1 MLHGPLH
8 EIGLV
13 EVLQLLERGSRTGRL
28 RVVGPDPT
36 VPRVIALR
44 EGRIV
49 GVSPDADNAAVAQG
63 LVRRH
68 LAVATDDA
76 VDGPEAITTGVRR
89 ALRENLAR
97 RTLATMLAWTRG
109 RFDFSEDPTV
119 SGDLSWSP
127 DALLLDVVRR
137 EGTRLDLA
145 ESLGGFDRIPCFTSG
160 GDADPPPSPLRL
172 DAMDWR
178 LLDAVDGVRDIAAVS
193 AILDEPLEEV
203 AERLRDL
210 LAAAILDL
218 RDPPLDVA
226 TQARAAIEA
235 GRHTDAIPP
244 LQARVAT
251 APGDGEAWRL
261 LGLAEVGAGRFARAI
276 EAWEAWAAADPRRA
290 AEATALVR
298 AAHTMLEALQ
308 ESRD

>member
-13 EVLQLLERGSRTGRL
+13 EVLQLLERGARTGRL
-28 RVVGPDPT
+28 RVVGPDPS
-36 VPRVIALR
+36 VPRVIAIR
-44 EGRIV
+44 QGRIV

-63 LVRRH
+63 LVRRF
-68 LAVATDDA
+68 LAVGTDDA
-76 VDGPEAITTGVRR
+76 IDGPEAVTDAVRG
-89 ALRENLAR
+89 ALRESLAR
-97 RTLATMLAWTRG
+97 RTIATMLAWTRG
-109 RFDFSEDPTV
+109 RFDFSEDLTV
-119 SGDLSWSP
+119 TGELEWSP

-137 EGTRLDLA
+137 EGARLDLA
-145 ESLGGFDRIPCFTSG
+145 EALGGFDRVPVFARRPDT
-160 GDADPPPSPLRL
+160 DVPPPPIRL
-172 DAMDWR
+172 DATDWR
-178 LLDAVDGVRDIAAVS
+178 LLDVIDGVRDIAAVA

-203 AERLRDL
+203 AERLREL
-210 LAAAILDL
+210 RAAAILDL

-235 GRHTDAIPP
+235 GRHADAIPP
-244 LQARVAT
+244 LQARLAA

-290 AEATALVR
+290 LEATALVR

>member
-13 EVLQLLERGSRTGRL
+13 EVLQLLERGARTGRL
-28 RVVGPDPT
+28 RVVGPDPA

-44 EGRIV
+44 RGRIV
-49 GVSPDADNAAVAQG
+49 GLAPDAEEAAVTRA

-68 LAVATDDA
+68 LAVAADDA
-76 VDGPEAITTGVRR
+76 ADGPQAVAEGVRT
-89 ALRENLAR
+89 AMREHLAR
-97 RTLATMLAWTRG
+97 RTLAAMLAWTRG
-109 RFDFSEDPTV
+109 RFDFTEDATV
-119 SGDLSWSP
+119 IGELDWSP

-137 EGTRLDLA
+137 EGLRLDLA
-145 ESLGGFDRIPCFTSG
+145 EALGGFDHVPRVRT
-160 GDADPPPSPLRL
+160 DAGPTVPPGPLRL

-178 LLDAVDGVRDIAAVS
+178 LLDAVDGVRDIAAIAAV
-193 AILDEPLEEV
+193 LDEPLEEV
-203 AERLRDL
+203 AERLRHL
-210 LAAAILDL
+210 VVAAILDL
-218 RDPPLDVA
+218 EDPPRDVA
-226 TQARAAIEA
+226 TQARSAIEA
-235 GRHTDAIPP
+235 GRHTEAIPP
-244 LQARVAT
+244 LQARLAAV
-251 APGDGEAWRL
+251 PGDGEAWRL

-290 AEATALVR
+290 DEATALVR

>member
-13 EVLQLLERGSRTGRL
+13 EVLQLLERGARTGRL
-28 RVVGPDPT
+28 RVVGPDPM

-44 EGRIV
+44 QGRIV
-49 GVSPDADNAAVAQG
+49 GVSPDADEAAVARG

-68 LAVATDDA
+68 LAVAGDDA
-76 VDGPEAITTGVRR
+76 ADGPQGV
-89 ALRENLAR
+89 AGPVHATLRESLAR
-97 RTLATMLAWTRG
+97 RILVTMLTWTRG
-109 RFDFSEDPTV
+109 RFDFSEDPTAA
-119 SGDLSWSP
+119 GHLDWSP

-137 EGTRLDLA
+137 EGLRLDLA
-145 ESLGGFDRIPCFTSG
+145 GALGGFDRVPSFAREASS
-160 GDADPPPSPLRL
+160 DPPPSPVRL
-172 DAMDWR
+172 DALDWR
-178 LLDAVDGVRDIAAVS
+178 VLDAVDGVRDIAELSAV
-193 AILDEPLEEV
+193 LDEPLEEV

-210 LAAAILDL
+210 VAAAILDMHA
-218 RDPPLDVA
+218 PAADVA
-226 TQARAAIEA
+226 TQARAAMEA
-235 GRHTDAIPP
+235 GRHTEAIEP
-244 LQARVAT
+244 LQARLAT

-290 AEATALVR
+290 NEATALVR